1 MLRYLCLCYKTII
14 ERTELFWISVRD
26 LDHKV
31 APIKWAYMT
40 SSELHFTLND
50 RYININDTAI
60 HTSLNTY
67 LICRLLI
74 IISYPI
80 QEKENSI
87 DYNDIALV

>member
-1 MLRYLCLCYKTII
+1 
-14 ERTELFWISVRD
+14 
-26 LDHKV
+26 
-31 APIKWAYMT
+31 MT